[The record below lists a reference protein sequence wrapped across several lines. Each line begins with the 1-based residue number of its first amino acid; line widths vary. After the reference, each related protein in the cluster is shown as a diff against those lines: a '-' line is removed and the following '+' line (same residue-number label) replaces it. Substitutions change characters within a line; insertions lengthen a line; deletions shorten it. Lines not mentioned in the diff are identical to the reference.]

1 MRKLQT
7 YVLAVGLLLGSV
19 LPAVA
24 QRDQR
29 QKYYGGMQQSVR
41 RGNYDQY
48 SRDDERRHKHDS
60 GGGIGPGKAALIGG
74 AGGAVLGA
82 VFGGG
87 LKGTLIGGAAGAGI
101 GAIGGKLAEGNN
113 NNNDR
118 HHHR

>member
-7 YVLAVGLLLGSV
+7 YVLAAGLLLGSV

-24 QRDQR
+24 QRGQR
-29 QKYYGGMQQSVR
+29 QNYYGGMKQSVQ
-41 RGNYDQY
+41 RGNYDRY
-48 SRDDERRHKHDS
+48 SRDDERRHNHNS

-113 NNNDR
+113 NDR